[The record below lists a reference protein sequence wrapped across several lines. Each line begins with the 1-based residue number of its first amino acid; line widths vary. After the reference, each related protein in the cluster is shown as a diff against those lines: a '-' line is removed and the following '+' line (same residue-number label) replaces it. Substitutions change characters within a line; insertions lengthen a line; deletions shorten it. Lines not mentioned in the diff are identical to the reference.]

1 MRDEMNTAAHELH
14 ELGYHLV
21 PCEYGTKRP
30 LIKWKDSPSSEAAL
44 DEWLRRFGIFNLAI
58 HAGKSGIIVLDADS
72 AAAESWIGE
81 QCSPSPM
88 RARTPRGGSHAF
100 YRAGSLSLTPMTNLF
115 GIGLDVRAG
124 ASLIVASPSYSREH
138 DNRWSWSGPVSSPS
152 SLPSLPVGLIRR
164 EPFYKPIFAH
174 SGHASPDGPSPIRDV
189 TRWIMEVESVQGSG
203 GSNQCFRVA
212 CRLAAS
218 GLPWDEA
225 WRWLC
230 LWNGRKAHPPWSEA
244 ELWHKLRDAFSRP

>member
-1 MRDEMNTAAHELH
+1 MRNELNTAARELH

-21 PCEYGTKRP
+21 PCAFGEKRP
-30 LIKWKDSPSSEAAL
+30 LIRWGDSASNDAAVA
-44 DEWLRRFGIFNLAI
+44 DWLRRYGVFNLAI
-58 HAGKSGIIVLDADS
+58 HAGKSGVVVLDADS
-72 AAAESWIGE
+72 VAAEQWIHE
-81 QCSPSPM
+81 RCPATPM
-88 RARTPRGGSHAF
+88 QARTPRGGLHAF
-100 YRAGSLSLTPMTNLF
+100 YRATGDSVSPATNLF
-115 GIGLDVRAG
+115 GMGLDVRAG
-124 ASLIVASPSYSREH
+124 KSLVVASPSYSQKRGNH
-138 DNRWSWSGPVSSPS
+138 WAWCGPIITPS
-152 SLPSLPVGLIRR
+152 ALPVLPVGLIHR
-164 EPFYKPIFAH
+164 EPLRKPSFAH

-218 GLPWDEA
+218 GLSWDEA

-244 ELWHKLRDAFSRP
+244 ELRHKLRDAFSLT